1 MLSDHKQ
8 GAALKLPC
16 SEGAI
21 ALHAIDQNRARLW
34 DFGSFALVLLC
45 LRRRKVAPQH
55 MFQAALR

>member
-21 ALHAIDQNRARLW
+21 ALHALDQNRARLS
-34 DFGSFALVLLC
+34 DFGSFALVLPC
-45 LRRRKVAPQH
+45 IRRRKVAPPH
-55 MFQAALR
+55 MFHTALR